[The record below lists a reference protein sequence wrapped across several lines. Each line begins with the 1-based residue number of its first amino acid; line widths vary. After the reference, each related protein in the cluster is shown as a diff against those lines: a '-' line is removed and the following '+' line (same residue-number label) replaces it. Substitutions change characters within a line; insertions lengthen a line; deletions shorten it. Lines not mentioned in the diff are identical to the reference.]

1 MTKYIKTGD
10 TIFEQ
15 FDGSDAMCKKY
26 KMSYVT
32 QGITKDGS
40 YRVTDDNIELVN
52 SNFKINTE
60 YGETCICIGDWIET
74 DSEGK
79 HWGVYDT
86 ALRDTYEDLPTI
98 SKNVEKYLKYCKSWG
113 TLADAFVYA
122 EENVASGD
130 VGGEVLDYLAYH
142 SEDFALAWIKGYITE
157 ED

>member
-1 MTKYIKTGD
+1 MTKYIKIED
-10 TIFEQ
+10 AIFEQ
-15 FDGSDAMCKKY
+15 FDGSDEMCKKY

-32 QGITKDGS
+32 HGITKDGS

-52 SNFKINTE
+52 SNFRIDTE

-86 ALRDTYEDLPTI
+86 ALRDTYEELPTI

-113 TLADAFVYA
+113 TLSDAFVYA
-122 EENVASGD
+122 EEHGFEIY
-130 VGGEVLDYLAYH
+130 VGGEVLDYLELH
-142 SEDFALAWIKGYITE
+142 SENFALAWIKGYMVE
-157 ED
+157 Y